1 LAKRLTTPFL
11 HRILQQF
18 IAGKIDWSNA
28 AHHLQISRAHLY
40 RLRTRWLRRRSR
52 FSARLSGGD
61 HRPDWPSAASRFLQ
75 DFVPLQKPPNF
86 QLAADELEFRFG
98 FKRHR
103 KSVAAFVRS
112 HFPNLI
118 CFPERRPK
126 ARRRWERSRL
136 SELWQHDSSI
146 HQWWPAPD
154 KQTLL
159 LTVDD
164 HSRKLLGA
172 VFVPTDT
179 TWNHFEHFRRL
190 FLQHYLPLAV
200 YTDGLS
206 LFGHDSMSDD
216 RDPCSEF
223 QRAFSALGVT
233 HLVAPSP
240 QAKGKIERRFGTLQK
255 RMVALLAYE
264 QAIDYSAAQL
274 VLDRQVAHQN
284 ATVCRTTGYSPN
296 DAWDKA
302 LAEKRT
308 AVRPCPPSALLDL
321 HLALH
326 LRRRVNADHEID
338 FLGRSWPIAYTKRST
353 VSLIYHP
360 QRQFWV
366 VCQPPFPPQNGW
378 PEILGKF
385 SL

>member
-1 LAKRLTTPFL
+1 
-11 HRILQQF
+11 
-18 IAGKIDWSNA
+18 
-28 AHHLQISRAHLY
+28 
-40 RLRTRWLRRRSR
+40 
-52 FSARLSGGD
+52 
-61 HRPDWPSAASRFLQ
+61 
-75 DFVPLQKPPNF
+75 VPLQKPPNF
-86 QLAADELEFRFG
+86 QLAADELEIRFG

-308 AVRPCPPSALLDL
+308 AIRPCPPTALLDL

-326 LRRRVNADHEID
+326 LRRRVNADHQID

-353 VSLIYHP
+353 VGLIHHP

-366 VCQPPFPPQNGW
+366 VCQPPLPPQNGW